1 MPPSRSGPALLG
13 AALAFG
19 VVANVL
25 SRTVPGRLDVALG
38 VGVLV
43 LLLCLLVERGLIAA
57 QPGLGHLGIPLAFLT
72 GSLIWRDSAV
82 LFALNLL
89 GIVLLAALAS
99 PRVRAVGRSR
109 AGLSDYTRG
118 AGQVAGGTA
127 FGAAA
132 LLFVETDWRAL
143 PDGGLRQVRGATVGL
158 LAAAGDRRVRGAAD
172 GGRPRLRPDH
182 DPPLRRTAGRR
193 RTGSSPGT
201 IWPGPVPAGRW
212 TPGTSPI

>member
-1 MPPSRSGPALLG
+1 MPPSRSGPPLLG

-38 VGVLV
+38 AGALV
-43 LLLCLLVERGLIAA
+43 LLLCFLVERGRIAA
-57 QPGLGHLGIPLAFLT
+57 QPGLGRLGIPLAFLT
-72 GSLIWRDSAV
+72 GSLIWRDSAI

-99 PRVRAVGRSR
+99 PRVRAVGQSR
-109 AGLSDYTRG
+109 AGLSDYVRG

-158 LAAAGDRRVRGAAD
+158 LAAAPVAVVL
-172 GGRPRLRPDH
+172 GGL
-182 DPPLRRTAGRR
+182 LM
-193 RTGSSPGT
+193 
-201 IWPGPVPAGRW
+201 
-212 TPGTSPI
+212 